1 MWIRLLSIA
10 GGAMAL
16 AQIPQLAGIGLSA
29 LPLAILLGLLY
40 GNVSR
45 RPSAATAQ
53 APIHWCQRYALR
65 AGIVLFGFNLSFQ
78 QIAALGWQVVAIDLL
93 VIGTVLAVGI
103 FVGERLLGLSRELAV
118 LTSVGSAVC
127 GAAAILATEPV
138 TRARQQDVAVAVATV
153 VLFGTLAMFSYPLIY
168 SAAGLPP
175 SAFGVY
181 IGSTVHEVAQAVAAG
196 QSIDEV
202 AMRSAV
208 VAKLL
213 RVMLLAPVVLMLG
226 ALLFRD
232 RGATEDGAGGG
243 IAVPW
248 FVFGFVAAAGINSAI
263 ALPDFLLTGI
273 RLASQLLLALGMAA
287 LGIKT
292 HWSSIRRAGAKPL
305 LLSALLF
312 ALLLGGGLLVN
323 YCFYR

>member
-1 MWIRLLSIA
+1 MWVRLLLIA

-16 AQIPQLAGIGLSA
+16 AQIPLLSGVGLSA
-29 LPLAILLGLLY
+29 LPLAILLGLVY
-40 GNVSR
+40 GNISR
-45 RPSAATAQ
+45 LPSGAGSQ
-53 APIHWCQRYALR
+53 GPIHWCQRYALR

-93 VIGTVLAVGI
+93 VITAVLSVGI
-103 FVGERLLGLSRELAV
+103 LVGVRLLGLSRELAV

-138 TRARQQDVAVAVATV
+138 TRARQQEVAVAVATV

-168 SAAGLPP
+168 SAASLSP
-175 SAFGVY
+175 ANFGVY

-196 QSIDEV
+196 QSIGEE

-213 RVMLLAPVVLMLG
+213 RVMLLAPVVLLLG

-232 RGATEDGAGGG
+232 REAAAHGGG
-243 IAVPW
+243 VTVPW
-248 FVFGFVAAAGINSAI
+248 FVFGFIATAAVNSAVILPGAVLAAAQ
-263 ALPDFLLTGI
+263 FL
-273 RLASQLLLALGMAA
+273 SQLLLALGMAA
-287 LGIKT
+287 LGVQT
-292 HWSSIRRAGAKPL
+292 RWSSIRRAGVKPL

-312 ALLLGGGLLVN
+312 VLLLGGGLAVN
-323 YCFYR
+323 ISFYHQ

>member
-1 MWIRLLSIA
+1 MWIRLLAIA
-10 GGAMAL
+10 GGAMVL
-16 AQIPQLAGIGLSA
+16 AQLPQLAGVGLSA
-29 LPLAILLGLLY
+29 LPLAILLGLIY
-40 GNVSR
+40 GNLSQ
-45 RPSAATAQ
+45 RPAQAAAQ
-53 APIHWCQRYALR
+53 APILWCQRHALR

-168 SAAGLPP
+168 TAAGLPP

-196 QSIDEV
+196 QSIDAT

-213 RVMLLAPVVLMLG
+213 RVMLLAPVVLVLG
-226 ALLFRD
+226 ALLFRRRD
-232 RGATEDGAGGG
+232 TAANGGAGV
-243 IAVPW
+243 AVPW
-248 FVFGFVAAAGINSAI
+248 FVFGFIAAAGINSAI
-263 ALPDFLLTGI
+263 ALPDFLLGGM
-273 RLASQLLLALGMAA
+273 RLAAQLLLALGMAA

-292 HWSSIRRAGAKPL
+292 HWRSIRRAGVRPL

-312 ALLLGGGLLVN
+312 VLLLGGGLLLN
-323 YCFYR
+323 AGFYH

>member
-1 MWIRLLSIA
+1 MWIRLLIIA

-16 AQIPQLAGIGLSA
+16 AQLPQLAGVGLSA

-40 GNVSR
+40 GNSSR
-45 RPSAATAQ
+45 WPHTAAAHKPLQ
-53 APIHWCQRYALR
+53 WCQRYGLR

-78 QIAALGWQVVAIDLL
+78 QIAALGWQVLAIDLL
-93 VIGTVLAVGI
+93 MVTAVLALGI
-103 FVGERLLGLSRELAV
+103 FVGERLLGMSRELAV

-168 SAAGLPP
+168 GLTELQPG
-175 SAFGVY
+175 SFGVY

-196 QSIDEV
+196 QSIGEET
-202 AMRSAV
+202 MRGAV

-213 RVMLLAPVVLMLG
+213 RVMLLAPVVLALG

-232 RGATEDGAGGG
+232 RGATAEGGKCG
-243 IAVPW
+243 ITVPW
-248 FVFGFVAAAGINSAI
+248 FVFGFIAAAGFNSVVS
-263 ALPDFLLTGI
+263 LPAPLLGDI
-273 RLASQLLLALGMAA
+273 KLLSQFLLALGMAA
-287 LGIKT
+287 LGVKT
-292 HWSSIRRAGAKPL
+292 HWDSIRRAGIKPMLLSL
-305 LLSALLF
+305 LLL
-312 ALLLGGGLLVN
+312 ALLLGGGLALN
-323 YCFYR
+323 LYFYR